1 MTTNL
6 CIDWGNTR
14 VKVGIF
20 QENRLSQDFNFSEA
34 EGMTAIINIVR
45 QIRPEHTILSS
56 VANHPEEFQVVLNE
70 ETKLLT
76 LNEDT
81 RLPIINA
88 YQSPATLGMDRI
100 ALAVGAYGMA
110 PDRNNLVVSTGTAIT
125 YNFVQKG
132 GTFRGGNIAPG
143 MQLRFK
149 ALHEFTDKLP
159 LVNEQGDTNT
169 LLGYDTVSSIRSG
182 VVWGI
187 AAELEGMLNYYQAQ
201 YSDLNAVLTGGDLA
215 LFADKFKS
223 RIFADSHFLLKG
235 LNTILNYNV
244 R

>member
-14 VKVGIF
+14 VKAGLF
-20 QENRLSQDFNFSEA
+20 QENRLIQDFNFSASES
-34 EGMTAIINIVR
+34 MTAIPDIVR
-45 QIRPEHTILSS
+45 QMRPEHTILSS
-56 VANHPEEFQVVLNE
+56 VADHPEAFQTILNE
-70 ETKLLT
+70 ETKLLV
-76 LNEDT
+76 LNEHT

-88 YQSPATLGMDRI
+88 YQNSATLGMDRV

-110 PDRNNLVVSTGTAIT
+110 PDRNNLVISTGTAIT

-132 GTFRGGNIAPG
+132 GTFRGGNITPG
-143 MQLRFK
+143 VQLRFK

-159 LVNEQGDTNT
+159 LVNEEGDTNT
-169 LLGYDTVSSIRSG
+169 LLGYDTASSIRSG
-182 VVWGI
+182 VIWGI

-215 LFADKFKS
+215 LFAGKFKS